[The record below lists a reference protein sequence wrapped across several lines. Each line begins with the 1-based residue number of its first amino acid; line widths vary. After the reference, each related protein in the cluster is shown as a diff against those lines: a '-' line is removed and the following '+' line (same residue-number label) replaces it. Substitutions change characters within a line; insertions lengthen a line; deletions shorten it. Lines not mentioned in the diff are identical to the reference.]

1 MTDREKAKEFIVQS
15 VKDNVDIAKVAEAI
29 QILEQQSSED
39 CISREEAIRVAEQGQ
54 IQGYEW
60 EFKKLCNLP
69 SVTPSYKSIKT
80 ELEPSE
86 DCISRAEAL
95 KAIEEEKL
103 DWGNTGVEAIDGCL
117 EAVGNLPSVTPSI
130 PDVENDFNLG
140 YNCGY
145 ADAMIDIAESEE

>member
-1 MTDREKAKEFIVQS
+1 MTSEQIKIVNNIKFS
-15 VKDNVDIAKVAEAI
+15 IINAIDNIDSEQMWKM
-29 QILEQQSSED
+29 LEQ
-39 CISREEAIRVAEQGQ
+39 AYEQKEQ
-54 IQGYEW
+54 ES
-60 EFKKLCNLP
+60 C
-69 SVTPSYKSIKT
+69 
-80 ELEPSE
+80 E

-95 KAIEEEKL
+95 KAIEEEKQ

-117 EAVGNLPSVTPSI
+117 EVVGNLPSVTPSI